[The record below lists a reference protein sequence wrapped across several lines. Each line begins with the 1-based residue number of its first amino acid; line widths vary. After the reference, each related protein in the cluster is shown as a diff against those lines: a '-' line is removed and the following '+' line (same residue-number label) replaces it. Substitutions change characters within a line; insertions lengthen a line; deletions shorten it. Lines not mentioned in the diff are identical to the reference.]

1 MTAEDVKKELRELK
15 HLERC
20 VKVRE
25 TIKELRERRLKRLRS
40 MAPSKERD
48 SEISEIE
55 DIIRSL
61 SINDYIKK
69 VNKLE
74 KKYFGIIST
83 LPPKEQIIVL
93 ECFVNGDKTYWQV
106 GNQLGYSDEW
116 VRAKVREIMNYIAEK
131 MTCITEKT
139 AKASS

>member
-20 VKVRE
+20 IKVRE
-25 TIKELRERRLKRLRS
+25 TIKEIRERRLKKLKA
-40 MAPSKERD
+40 MPVSKERD
-48 SEISEIE
+48 SEISEVE

-61 SINDYIKK
+61 NIRDYIRKA
-69 VNKLE
+69 NKLE

-83 LPPKEQIIVL
+83 LSPKEQIIVL

-116 VRAKVREIMNYIAEK
+116 VRAKVREIMTYIAGK
-131 MTCITEKT
+131 M
-139 AKASS
+139 AK